1 MEQTRQKNTNI
12 YQWGN
17 MTGGVGVLGLVTK
30 NLNLLQEFRL
40 LVSQEVF
47 QGKQWMTFPKN
58 AVLKKFSLT
67 TMLQGDL
74 TSFPLE
80 RLSFAILL
88 MKHWSEKHEA
98 L

>member
-1 MEQTRQKNTNI
+1 
-12 YQWGN
+12 

-88 MKHWSEKHEA
+88 MKHWSEKYEA